1 MNELSDDRKRGIGRV
16 KRMKGRVIGVAS
28 AMLRPVSMRCLRR
41 QWSEKLFGEAL
52 A

>member
-1 MNELSDDRKRGIGRV
+1 MNEMFDDRKREIGSV
-16 KRMKGRVIGVAS
+16 KRMKDHVIGVAS
-28 AMLRPVSMRCLRR
+28 ATLRPVSMRCLRR